1 MKHICYIIGRGLLN
15 FAADKNKNDMHKPNN
30 YTNDIA
36 AHHSL
41 MALPHKTR
49 EPVEPLWYEP
59 QLRILYLGTSFHTA
73 KEDLHFT

>member
-41 MALPHKTR
+41 MALPQKTR
-49 EPVEPLWYEP
+49 EPVEPL
-59 QLRILYLGTSFHTA
+59 
-73 KEDLHFT
+73 